1 MFYSLSY
8 IKKMIKYS
16 FHLLLDIQRHNMSW
30 EDYMAKIYYDPSAA
44 GSFTKVDKSFKYVQ
58 QEGKY
63 DNGKYKVR
71 KWLQRQEPYS
81 LQRPVRRHYRRN

>member
-1 MFYSLSY
+1 
-8 IKKMIKYS
+8 
-16 FHLLLDIQRHNMSW
+16 MSW

-44 GSFTKVDKSFKYVQ
+44 GSFTIVDKSFKYVQ